1 MEFTVKDWHS
11 IKQWKTQYGKHE
23 HMEISTWVAAQTDVC
38 IVVDQAL
45 SAQLQKS
52 IFLVTVLA
60 LMFYQLQYL

>member
-23 HMEISTWVAAQTDVC
+23 HMEVSTWVAAQTD
-38 IVVDQAL
+38 VDQAL